1 MVVNAF
7 FFFFH
12 DLIWLYGEI
21 RGGFGNK
28 TVLWKLFVWLRFG
41 DMCGIK
47 KKEKK
52 LISCEG
58 RNWIAIYSPL
68 SSDTTQSNRPESV
81 VAMKWNSYS
90 YFAFLRAGKEDFFF
104 PKL

>member
-28 TVLWKLFVWLRFG
+28 TVLWKLFVWLRLG

-47 KKEKK
+47 KRKEIDI
-52 LISCEG
+52 L
-58 RNWIAIYSPL
+58 W
-68 SSDTTQSNRPESV
+68 
-81 VAMKWNSYS
+81 
-90 YFAFLRAGKEDFFF
+90 GKELNSNLFSV
-104 PKL
+104 